1 MFDVIAAQIDVRIA
15 PAQSPEARAMPT
27 KSRPAALPL
36 FSRQG
41 PSLRIRK
48 EWIDGGIFFV
58 VAIHR
63 IEFFA
68 NTGKSLAIDI
78 CSHGIR
84 IELTT
89 RPAPPFSKSV
99 SLFEE
104 GIRNRDRG
112 FHEVSITAH
121 LQISID

>member
-1 MFDVIAAQIDVRIA
+1 
-15 PAQSPEARAMPT
+15 MPT

-36 FSRQG
+36 FSWQG
-41 PSLRIRK
+41 PSLRICK

-58 VAIHR
+58 VAIHGV
-63 IEFFA
+63 EFFA

-84 IELTT
+84 IKLTT
-89 RPAPPFSKSV
+89 RPAPPFSESV

-112 FHEVSITAH
+112 FHEVSITAVIPRFKRNNPRVEA
-121 LQISID
+121 LKCFVALRRMVDDD